1 MELPT
6 EAMMNEMAELALNK
20 FNEMFP
26 DDSGLVQAMIDG
38 GAFDEASLPR
48 YVVQLAVFAF
58 SPREGDEAVRKAAH
72 AIKLIVSMCQTH
84 QALAARG
91 FKAALGEVSEELR
104 PFTNN

>member
-1 MELPT
+1 
-6 EAMMNEMAELALNK
+6 
-20 FNEMFP
+20 
-26 DDSGLVQAMIDG
+26 
-38 GAFDEASLPR
+38 
-48 YVVQLAVFAF
+48 VFAF